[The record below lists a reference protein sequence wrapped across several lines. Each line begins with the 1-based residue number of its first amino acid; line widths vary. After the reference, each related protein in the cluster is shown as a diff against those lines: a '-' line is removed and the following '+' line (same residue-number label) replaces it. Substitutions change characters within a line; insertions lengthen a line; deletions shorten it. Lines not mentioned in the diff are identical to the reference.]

1 MQLLCFSLTVVEAY
15 VGQDA
20 YVANLLFF
28 GIGLLNQVI
37 LEKVGERMINTTYEH
52 AGYRYIWVGTE
63 DSY

>member
-15 VGQDA
+15 VGQDS

-28 GIGLLNQVI
+28 VIGLPNQVI

-52 AGYRYIWVGTE
+52 AGYRYI
-63 DSY
+63 